1 VNSIGNNKGD
11 INMSAMKKVV
21 EQMVDTLLMLEREH
35 QAELY
40 DVLSDIS
47 DDDLQVKLN
56 SLEIML
62 TLNRIYREQTRENNA
77 NS

>member
-1 VNSIGNNKGD
+1 
-11 INMSAMKKVV
+11 MSAMKKVV

-62 TLNRIYREQTRENNA
+62 TLNRIYREQARKDNA
-77 NS
+77 NSR

>member
-1 VNSIGNNKGD
+1 
-11 INMSAMKKVV
+11 MSAMKKVV

-35 QAELY
+35 QEELY

-62 TLNRIYREQTRENNA
+62 TLNRIYREQAR
-77 NS
+77 

>member
-1 VNSIGNNKGD
+1 
-11 INMSAMKKVV
+11 MSAMKKVV

>member
-1 VNSIGNNKGD
+1 MRKTLEITKET
-11 INMSAMKKVV
+11 NMSAMKKVV

-40 DVLSDIS
+40 DVLSDIT
-47 DDDLQVKLN
+47 DKDLQVKLN

-62 TLNRIYREQTRENNA
+62 TLNRIYREKAREDNA

>member
-1 VNSIGNNKGD
+1 
-11 INMSAMKKVV
+11 MSAMKKVV

-35 QAELY
+35 QAELH

-62 TLNRIYREQTRENNA
+62 TLNRIYREKAREDNA
-77 NS
+77 NSR

>member
-1 VNSIGNNKGD
+1 
-11 INMSAMKKVV
+11 MSAMKKVV

-62 TLNRIYREQTRENNA
+62 TLNRIYREQARENNA

>member
-1 VNSIGNNKGD
+1 
-11 INMSAMKKVV
+11 MSAMKKVV

-40 DVLSDIS
+40 DVLSDIT
-47 DDDLQVKLN
+47 DKDFEVKLN

-62 TLNRIYREQTRENNA
+62 TLNRIYREQAREDNA
-77 NS
+77 NSR

>member
-1 VNSIGNNKGD
+1 
-11 INMSAMKKVV
+11 MSAMKKVV
-21 EQMVDTLLMLEREH
+21 EQTVDTLLMLEREH

-40 DVLSDIS
+40 DALSDIS
-47 DDDLQVKLN
+47 DDDLQAKLH

>member
-1 VNSIGNNKGD
+1 
-11 INMSAMKKVV
+11 MSAMKKVV

-35 QAELY
+35 QEELY

>member
-1 VNSIGNNKGD
+1 
-11 INMSAMKKVV
+11 MSAMKKVV
-21 EQMVDTLLMLEREH
+21 EQMVDTLIMLEREH

-40 DVLSDIS
+40 DVLSDIT

-62 TLNRIYREQTRENNA
+62 TLNRIYREQARENNA